1 MTADTAISQ
10 FWALV
15 SGVLL
20 LNTKTFQL
28 INNLPLSL
36 LASILVVL
44 LAGLS
49 QTFGQSVMLF
59 INRVRPLRF
68 ILSVAIAAVLFV
80 FNYNFWVLSTW
91 FVARWLFEANLPLV
105 EVVKTLGFSYAP
117 LLFGFLMVI
126 PYFGMPILIILSIW
140 TLMAI
145 ATGLGAISNLGIWQ
159 AFECCLGG
167 WLVLQ
172 FSQRVV
178 GKAIAR
184 ITSRIV
190 DWVAGVKLITEPD
203 YLEQMLYSGLPIPP
217 AMSEAIALIFR
228 LMLTRLKLE
237 LIFPN
242 RLIKAS
248 IKVSFIRSA

>member
-1 MTADTAISQ
+1 MLILSTTVDTAINQ
-10 FWALV
+10 FWTLV

-20 LNTKTFQL
+20 LNPQTFTT
-28 INNLPLSL
+28 INNLPLGL
-36 LASILVVL
+36 IASILIVL

-68 ILSVAIAAVLFV
+68 ILSMAIAAVIFV

-91 FVARWLFEANLPLV
+91 LVAKWFYGVNLPLV
-105 EVVKTLGFSYAP
+105 EVIKTLGFSYAP
-117 LLFGFLMVI
+117 LLLGFLMVI
-126 PYFGMPILIILSIW
+126 PYFGMPILIVLSIW

-159 AFECCLGG
+159 AFESCLGG

-172 FSQRVV
+172 ISQRVF

-190 DWVAGVKLITEPD
+190 DWVAGVELITEPD

-217 AMSEAIALIFR
+217 ESSDIPDLLGNYNAEEDR
-228 LMLTRLKLE
+228 L
-237 LIFPN
+237 
-242 RLIKAS
+242 
-248 IKVSFIRSA
+248 

>member
-1 MTADTAISQ
+1 MMFTTVATVDTAINR
-10 FWALV
+10 FWTLI

-20 LNTKTFQL
+20 LNRETFTA

-36 LASILVVL
+36 IASILVVL

-59 INRVRPLRF
+59 VNRVRPLRF
-68 ILSVAIAAVLFV
+68 MLSVAIAAVIFV

-91 FVARWLFEANLPLV
+91 LVARWWFGVDLSLLEII
-105 EVVKTLGFSYAP
+105 KTLGFSYAP
-117 LLFGFLMVI
+117 LLLGFLIVI
-126 PYFGMPILIILSIW
+126 PYFGMPILIVLSIW

-145 ATGLGAISNLGIWQ
+145 AVGLGAISNLGIWQ

-172 FSQRVV
+172 VSQRVF

-184 ITSRIV
+184 IIGNVV
-190 DWVAGVKLITEPD
+190 DWVAGVELITEPD
-203 YLEQMLYSGLPIPP
+203 YIEQMLYTGLPIPP
-217 AMSEAIALIFR
+217 DSSDIPDL
-228 LMLTRLKLE
+228 LGGD
-237 LIFPN
+237 
-242 RLIKAS
+242 S
-248 IKVSFIRSA
+248 D

>member
-1 MTADTAISQ
+1 MFTMQRLGVSLVATITDTAINR
-10 FWALV
+10 FWTLV

-20 LNTKTFQL
+20 LNPETFSS
-28 INNLPLSL
+28 IDNLPLSL

-68 ILSVAIAAVLFV
+68 LLSVAIAAVLFV

-91 FVARWLFEANLPLV
+91 LVARWLFEANLPLV
-105 EVVKTLGFSYAP
+105 EVIKTLGFSYAP

-126 PYFGMPILIILSIW
+126 PYFGMPILIVLSIW

-172 FSQRVV
+172 LSQRVI

-203 YLEQMLYSGLPIPP
+203 YLEQMLYTGLPIPP
-217 AMSEAIALIFR
+217 AISNIPNLLGEEA
-228 LMLTRLKLE
+228 E
-237 LIFPN
+237 EH
-242 RLIKAS
+242 
-248 IKVSFIRSA
+248 

>member
-1 MTADTAISQ
+1 MLIFAMVRETAINQ
-10 FWALV
+10 FWSLV
-15 SGVLL
+15 SGVFW
-20 LNTKTFQL
+20 LNAETFQT

-36 LASILVVL
+36 IASILVVL

-68 ILSVAIAAVLFV
+68 FLSVAIAAVLFV
-80 FNYNFWVLSTW
+80 FNYNFWVFSTW
-91 FVARWLFEANLPLV
+91 LVAEWLFEANLPLI
-105 EVVKTLGFSYAP
+105 EVIKTLGFSYAP

-126 PYFGMPILIILSIW
+126 PYFGMPILIVLSIW
-140 TLMAI
+140 TLLAI
-145 ATGLGAISNLGIWQ
+145 ANGLEIISNLTIWQ

-172 FSQRVV
+172 LSQRVV

-184 ITSRIV
+184 ITSNLV
-190 DWVAGVKLITEPD
+190 DWVAGVELITEPD

-217 AMSEAIALIFR
+217 VTTDIPDLLGDSKQL
-228 LMLTRLKLE
+228 
-237 LIFPN
+237 
-242 RLIKAS
+242 
-248 IKVSFIRSA
+248 

>member
-1 MTADTAISQ
+1 MFIIHASISLVASTTITAFDR
-10 FWALV
+10 FWSLV

-20 LNTKTFQL
+20 LNSETFTL
-28 INNLPLSL
+28 LNRLPLSL
-36 LASILVVL
+36 IASILVVL

-68 ILSVAIAAVLFV
+68 ILSVAIAAVIFV

-91 FVARWLFEANLPLV
+91 LLARWFFSVDLPLV
-105 EVVKTLGFSYAP
+105 DIIKTLGFSYAP
-117 LLFGFLMVI
+117 LLLGFLMVI
-126 PYFGMPILIILSIW
+126 PYFGMPIFVVLSIW

-145 ATGLGAISNLGIWQ
+145 ATGLGVISNLGIWE

-172 FSQRVV
+172 VSQRIV

-190 DWVAGVKLITEPD
+190 DWVAGVELITEPD
-203 YLEQMLYSGLPIPP
+203 YLEQMLYTGLPIPP
-217 AMSEAIALIFR
+217 ATNDIPDLLGGDKDR
-228 LMLTRLKLE
+228 GKQ
-237 LIFPN
+237 
-242 RLIKAS
+242 
-248 IKVSFIRSA
+248 